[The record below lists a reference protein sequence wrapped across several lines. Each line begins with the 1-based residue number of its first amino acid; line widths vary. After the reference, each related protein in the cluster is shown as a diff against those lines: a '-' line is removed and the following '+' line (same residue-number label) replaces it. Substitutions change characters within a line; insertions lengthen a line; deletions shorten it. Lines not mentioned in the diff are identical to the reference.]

1 MFLEQIRRPIPQN
14 LVIADGVAVPLTG
27 VAGIALN
34 GVHSATLHLFYNTN
48 MVGAAILYAVFVRPV
63 EENDIAGVWC
73 RPAVQ
78 PLAFILEPVY
88 PVSADSELRQHRTK
102 TGLRPLHTICL
113 IFFRHLAL
121 ILLVNREIVC
131 ARFVQANE
139 KIYCATRAQSLCGV
153 ALTLP
158 FAPEHR

>member
-1 MFLEQIRRPIPQN
+1 MFEKSKTP
-14 LVIADGVAVPLTG
+14 
-27 VAGIALN
+27 
-34 GVHSATLHLFYNTN
+34 SFYPE
-48 MVGAAILYAVFVRPV
+48 AAIFCVENPRNTQVFLAVFSLKLTASGQKPV
-63 EENDIAGVWC
+63 ISSIFKQA
-73 RPAVQ
+73 
-78 PLAFILEPVY
+78 
-88 PVSADSELRQHRTK
+88 LRQHRTK

-153 ALTLP
+153 ALTLWFGQSP
-158 FAPEHR
+158 SDLCLYKAAGICYNIYVFLFGGQPAWRHVQNIPPTAWAL

>member
-1 MFLEQIRRPIPQN
+1 
-14 LVIADGVAVPLTG
+14 
-27 VAGIALN
+27 
-34 GVHSATLHLFYNTN
+34 
-48 MVGAAILYAVFVRPV
+48 MVGTAVLDTVLIRPV
-63 EENDIAGVWC
+63 KENDAARVRGY
-73 RPAVQ
+73 AALQ
-78 PLAFILEPVY
+78 PLAFVLEPVY

-153 ALTLP
+153 ALSEAEVAEEL
-158 FAPEHR
+158 FLQFLESLK